1 MLAERIH
8 DRVQD
13 DYLSPDEVAA
23 LLKILPETV
32 RKHIRDG
39 EIPAAKFGLQ
49 WRIRRSDLEARFGTV
64 RKE

>member
-8 DRVQD
+8 DE
-13 DYLSPDEVAA
+13 YLSPDEVAA
-23 LLKILPETV
+23 MLKILPATV

-49 WRIRRSDLEARFGTV
+49 WRVRRSDLEARFGTV